1 MSADANSM
9 KRVRSGIKRVTNGPV
24 HWPIGWILNTDCRS
38 RVLNG
43 GVKAA
48 RIGTEGSPDAVSYDG
63 GVIRLAV
70 IVFAACMS
78 QACLVLTVN
87 PSHDRDS
94 LVWDPAL
101 VGDWHN
107 ADDNSSLRIERAE
120 WQSYRIEY
128 VHPIETGQ
136 LTGYLTRIGK
146 TTYLDVM
153 PARGQDRGSFLIP
166 VHATLR
172 VVLEGD
178 RLELTALSYDWFVDR
193 LKKANSIPGLTVA
206 LDEKENALIV
216 NQTNE
221 FRSWLA
227 KQPPEARAFGAS
239 AVFTKKPGA

>member
-1 MSADANSM
+1 MS
-9 KRVRSGIKRVTNGPV
+9 
-24 HWPIGWILNTDCRS
+24 NTVCR
-38 RVLNG
+38 RHVPNG
-43 GVKAA
+43 GASAA
-48 RIGTEGSPDAVSYDG
+48 RIGTNWPPYAVSYDG
-63 GVIRLAV
+63 GVIRLAMIV
-70 IVFAACMS
+70 IAASMS

-87 PSHDRDS
+87 PSHDRES

-128 VHPIETGQ
+128 IHPIETGQ

-172 VVLEGD
+172 VALEGD
-178 RLELTALSYDWFVDR
+178 RLELTALSYDWFFDR
-193 LKKANSIPGLTVA
+193 LKKRTSVPGLTVA

-216 NQTNE
+216 NPTNE

-227 KQPPEARAFGAS
+227 KQLPESQAFGAS
-239 AVFTKKPGA
+239 AVFTKKAGA